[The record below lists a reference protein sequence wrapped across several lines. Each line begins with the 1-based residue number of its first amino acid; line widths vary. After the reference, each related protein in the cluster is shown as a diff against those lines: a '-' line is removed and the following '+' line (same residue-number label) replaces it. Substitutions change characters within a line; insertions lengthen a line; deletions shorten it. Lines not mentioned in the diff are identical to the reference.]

1 MRAAAFIHEAAFT
14 LRVRASGISPGPWVH
29 DYMGT
34 VADCD
39 DDPVASATFDP
50 NVAEY
55 IQLVAPNVGLAL
67 ADWLD
72 AAADEWAGSR
82 DVDDHAVY
90 VAEAIL
96 GRTWMP

>member
-1 MRAAAFIHEAAFT
+1 MTAAEFVREAAVL
-14 LRVRASGISPGPWVH
+14 LRTRANLVPPGPWVDDH
-29 DYMGT
+29 MGT